1 MAGPMRRRGDGFLL
15 RVGVLIVIATVFL
28 TASFVGVVGF
38 ISGDIR
44 GFGGRVPWYIVAAAV
59 TFVASVVLLEEQG
72 AAGRPIMITAAFFTM
87 PIFIVALLGTQGPIH
102 ILTNPAPIFAPDVP
116 LYSLSAVLFHEG
128 VAYRAFTHR
137 PELTTY
143 LATVRT
149 RLMTRRASY
158 IARPRSANM

>member
-87 PIFIVALLGTQGPIH
+87 LIFIVALLGTEGLIH
-102 ILTNPAPIFAPDVP
+102 ILTNPELIVASDVI
-116 LYSLSAVLFHEG
+116 LYFLSAALFAVG
-128 VAYRAFTHR
+128 VGYWAFNHWR
-137 PELTTY
+137 EFTT
-143 LATVRT
+143 
-149 RLMTRRASY
+149 
-158 IARPRSANM
+158 

>member
-1 MAGPMRRRGDGFLL
+1 MRRRGDGFLL

-87 PIFIVALLGTQGPIH
+87 LIFAVALLGTEGLIH
-102 ILTNPAPIFAPDVP
+102 ILTNPELIVASDVI
-116 LYSLSAVLFHEG
+116 LYFLSAALFAVG
-128 VAYRAFTHR
+128 VGYWAFNHWR
-137 PELTTY
+137 EFTT
-143 LATVRT
+143 
-149 RLMTRRASY
+149 
-158 IARPRSANM
+158 

>member
-87 PIFIVALLGTQGPIH
+87 LIFIVALLGTEGLIH
-102 ILTNPAPIFAPDVP
+102 ILTNPELIVASDVI
-116 LYSLSAVLFHEG
+116 LYFLSAALFAVG
-128 VAYRAFTHR
+128 VGYWAFNHWREFT
-137 PELTTY
+137 
-143 LATVRT
+143 A
-149 RLMTRRASY
+149 
-158 IARPRSANM
+158 